1 MRRKEGV
8 NYFNIES
15 LSRRY
20 MRTVEL
26 GIRAKMDKLYGEPK
40 IACLSNALIEEVS
53 FYNVAPVLL
62 LLVYGMILSL
72 IILIIEIIFSR
83 VGKKKKE
90 NQINSLN
97 N

>member
-1 MRRKEGV
+1 MRWKEGV

-26 GIRAKMDKLYGEPK
+26 GIRTKVDKLFGEPK

-72 IILIIEIIFSR
+72 IILIIEIGCSW
-83 VGKKKKE
+83 VNKKDNE
-90 NQINSLN
+90 VIWINN
-97 N
+97 